1 MIWAVYPVS
10 HVLRMCLDLGS
21 LGNRRISRTPS
32 VVLTGCLFCL
42 GLRQGLKCPV
52 VKDDLELLN
61 LISCVNFPNTWTADM
76 CVTRL
81 QVDLQAGPPEVKR
94 DWERAS
100 RQRNGFGAI
109 RKQQLGFDL
118 IKFELPYT
126 NSKWLVDMQI
136 SLYVPPPAHLIQL
149 ISVDP
154 TGLDI
159 NE

>member
-1 MIWAVYPVS
+1 M
-10 HVLRMCLDLGS
+10 
-21 LGNRRISRTPS
+21 
-32 VVLTGCLFCL
+32 
-42 GLRQGLKCPV
+42 
-52 VKDDLELLN
+52 
-61 LISCVNFPNTWTADM
+61 
-76 CVTRL
+76 
-81 QVDLQAGPPEVKR
+81 DLQAGPPEVKR

-126 NSKWLVDMQI
+126 NSKWLLDMQI
-136 SLYVPPPAHLIQL
+136 SLSVPPPAHLIQL